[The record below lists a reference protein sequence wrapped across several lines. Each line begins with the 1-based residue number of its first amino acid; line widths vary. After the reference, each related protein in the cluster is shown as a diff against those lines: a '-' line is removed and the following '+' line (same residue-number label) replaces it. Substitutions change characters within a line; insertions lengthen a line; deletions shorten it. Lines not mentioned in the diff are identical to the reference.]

1 MFHQDIKVISELLL
15 RNFLL
20 MTQITNISKKSGNL
34 NRGSTNVKKS
44 EKPQELSHCWWECT
58 MLQLRWKTVWRFLAK
73 LTYSCQMIQQ
83 SSFLVFTQRS

>member
-15 RNFLL
+15 RNFLF

-44 EKPQELSHCWWECT
+44 KKPQELSVTAGGSAQCHSYVGR
-58 MLQLRWKTVWRFLAK
+58 QFGGF
-73 LTYSCQMIQQ
+73 SQN
-83 SSFLVFTQRS
+83 